1 MSTLALNPHSAD
13 GLVYNKGDT
22 WSTVRG
28 ASSGTANTTNATASV
43 SAQGV
48 HAVGEE
54 TDYLDF
60 QVWRGFLP
68 FDTTLSGTV
77 DSGTLDIYVR
87 KIYYAVADSGLA
99 LVAST
104 QASATALVG
113 DDYDQAGTTLL
124 AAAILHADISTSYSH
139 VVFTL
144 NAAGIAA
151 INTSGYTKFAI
162 RENYYDLGNHQPP
175 TAENVSDG
183 GLYQFYT
190 QNEATA
196 SYRPLLTLEYTP
208 SGGGALP
215 LILAH
220 YRANQ

>member
-13 GLVYNKGDT
+13 GFVYLGGDT

-28 ASSGTANTTNATASV
+28 ASAGTANTTGTTASV
-43 SAQGV
+43 NAYGV

-54 TDYLDF
+54 WDYIEF
-60 QVWRGFLP
+60 QVSRFFP
-68 FDTTLSGTV
+68 SFDTTLSGTV

-87 KIYYAVADSGLA
+87 KLLYANASSGLA

-124 AAAILHADISTSYSH
+124 AAAIPHADISTSYAH

-183 GLYQFYT
+183 GSYQFYT

-196 SYRPLLTLEYTP
+196 SYRPLLTLEYTG
-208 SGGGALP
+208 SGASGPKHFWLQEA
-215 LILAH
+215 
-220 YRANQ
+220 